1 MISEPYRSVT
11 SPDINVAVVTAL
23 LDSQGKVLG
32 VAGIDITLTNLT
44 DYIENVKAGHTG
56 YMVLIDPNG
65 VVLASQKKKDHFKM
79 VQTLYGDDLSAIFQ
93 NNQGYIILAGQSE
106 KEYFIYY
113 TSPALGWKLAMVIP
127 VQEIDNEVMGS
138 VNPVILTL
146 CAGLLMLSF
155 LTMLGLQRFVIRP
168 LKKLDDGTDLI
179 ARTGN
184 LDHRIQIQTNDEL
197 GHLAQSFNDMMAT
210 IQQSED
216 ALKASEQEIKKH
228 RDHLEELVMERT
240 AELVDAKKAADEANR
255 AKSDFLANMSHEIR
269 TPMNAIIGMS
279 HLALKTSLTS
289 KQEAYVQKIQVGA
302 NSLLRIINDILDFS
316 KIEAGKLD
324 IESIEFAL
332 EDVLDNL
339 ANIIPVKARE
349 KDLEI
354 LFATAPDVPLRLLG
368 DPLRLGQIL
377 LNLTNNA
384 VKFTEQGEIVVST
397 ELVKKGK
404 IRQHFN
410 LQCPTPALV

>member
-1 MISEPYRSVT
+1 MKLKYKI
-11 SPDINVAVVTAL
+11 L
-23 LDSQGKVLG
+23 LL
-32 VAGIDITLTNLT
+32 
-44 DYIENVKAGHTG
+44 
-56 YMVLIDPNG
+56 
-65 VVLASQKKKDHFKM
+65 
-79 VQTLYGDDLSAIFQ
+79 
-93 NNQGYIILAGQSE
+93 

-269 TPMNAIIGMS
+269 TPMNAIIG
-279 HLALKTSLTS
+279 
-289 KQEAYVQKIQVGA
+289 
-302 NSLLRIINDILDFS
+302 RF
-316 KIEAGKLD
+316 
-324 IESIEFAL
+324 
-332 EDVLDNL
+332 
-339 ANIIPVKARE
+339 R
-349 KDLEI
+349 
-354 LFATAPDVPLRLLG
+354 
-368 DPLRLGQIL
+368 
-377 LNLTNNA
+377 
-384 VKFTEQGEIVVST
+384 
-397 ELVKKGK
+397 
-404 IRQHFN
+404 
-410 LQCPTPALV
+410 